1 MDAEKG
7 TIEEAA
13 LPSRPDPAALEQVVR
28 AGIARYIASRR
39 ARVRPFVDRHFSWR
53 GSVVLHRHALG
64 WDMLRAPANLVLGLP
79 HSLLQLTGA
88 GASLLGAKRFGRAL
102 RRRSLL
108 LPTAVSEEIARLIQI
123 ELLQL
128 PWHEQGADALAEE
141 ILHDP
146 AVGAMLA
153 ALLAPAGARADD
165 ADFRLRLEATLA
177 RYAASRPAAAEL
189 SVALISLGT
198 GALAFEKLTPGA
210 LTLGPILAGSLA
222 QSAAIASFPLGA
234 SVGALWYSAFPV
246 SAPLALTAGVTG
258 GLMAGA
264 AVFAA
269 FAGLIADPVQRH
281 LGLHERRLN
290 RLLDALE
297 RQWAAASGPGLA
309 LRDHY
314 VARLVDLMDI
324 AAAAWRVA
332 H

>member
-1 MDAEKG
+1 MTPETG
-7 TIEEAA
+7 VI
-13 LPSRPDPAALEQVVR
+13 PDPDLPARAALEQAVR
-28 AGIARYIASRR
+28 AGIARYIAARR
-39 ARVRPFVDRHFSWR
+39 ARVRPFVNRHFSLR
-53 GSVVLHRHALG
+53 GSLALHRHALG
-64 WDMLRAPANLVLGLP
+64 WDVLRAPANLLLGLP

-88 GASLLGAKRFGRAL
+88 GASLLGARRFGRAL
-102 RRRSLL
+102 QRRSLL
-108 LPTAVSEEIARLIQI
+108 LPTAVAEEVARLLQI

-128 PWHEQGADALAEE
+128 PWRDGGPDALAEE
-141 ILHDP
+141 ILHDQ
-146 AVGAMLA
+146 AVETALL
-153 ALLAPAGARADD
+153 ALLAPAGAQAGN
-165 ADFRLRLEATLA
+165 AEFRLRLEATLA
-177 RYAASRPAAAEL
+177 RYATSRPAAAEL

-198 GALAFEKLTPGA
+198 GAFAFEKLTPGA

-269 FAGLIADPVQRH
+269 FAGLITDPVQRH
-281 LGLHERRLN
+281 LGLHERRLH

-297 RQWAAASGPGLA
+297 RQWCAASGPGLA